1 MDKLRQKDYKV
12 SILLDFH
19 IACDIELSPEDLVS
33 EIKDQFMIKKTH
45 EQFEIQ
51 GLEMDY
57 QVFKVKDSKEIM
69 NV

>member
-33 EIKDQFMIKKTH
+33 EIKAQFMIKKTH

-57 QVFKVKDSKEIM
+57 QVFNVKDSEEIM

>member
-51 GLEMDY
+51 G
-57 QVFKVKDSKEIM
+57 
-69 NV
+69 